1 MKISIKISIIVLFSI
16 IILLNGKYALAQLDN
31 RFGAKGVEGTAF
43 LGEMGL
49 SWFRDWEDSYL
60 KENFPP
66 PGKNKI
72 WTFGKID
79 YRSDTLGMD
88 YKWIILDLLEDTDV
102 DFLQNLLNL
111 CIAIVDSN
119 IIPPIGDYWTT
130 NKPLLEQ
137 QLTEML
143 DNFTYS
149 EKMLGIKYRARCK
162 NTKVTFQD
170 TLPKFSLTVD
180 GDSIIVKT
188 SLAAIWKTHI
198 YIEAWVLNPN
208 PFNWGYFWK
217 DIGDADCEFETTI
230 QITGNIGLE
239 GQGRDRHLQ
248 VKAII
253 PDSRT
258 ESNIDWR
265 VFGIDFNWES
275 LANSIEDR
283 VDKELESTLKQE
295 LNKEPITKPYYF
307 IDFFK
312 SLFTDGF
319 VPTQQEILDRI
330 WNGEK
335 SYIKSIIKGGGY
347 QGGYWSIGYEPNWY
361 PRLQPAQYAAFFIKY
376 YRAIKSFD
384 PHAKVLGPS
393 LYFAEAIDNPG
404 EIGWNYIPEIF
415 QGLLA
420 PIQEEFKALINS
432 YFNNSNSKTWYQEF
446 ISLLP
451 SDVKVDVNDFHIFP
465 MNSDFQTIDWDS
477 LTSLMDDM
485 AAFMRNVSQADDVWV
500 TEFGNID
507 GNRSESEVAEMCQ
520 KLCQYFKT
528 NTVGIDRW
536 FWFLAWGHSPFYDIP
551 FAPKP
556 PITALLKNDFTLTQ
570 VGTAYLFESDNTP
583 PIMESA
589 PTDEGK
595 YANPGKISFYWKEA
609 KELDTGIM
617 DYQLQVKAEP
627 GSKIIYSE
635 WVGNKLSGSIT
646 WNSGCSLFARV
657 QAKNGA
663 GLIGEWSG
671 WSNGII
677 ISAPDSS
684 DSKIADG
691 SGSDKMPDRKSL
703 SDDASEN
710 DEETD
715 ANTSNSERDDN
726 LTETESAVNELPNS
740 FQLSQNYPNPFN
752 SSTMISYQLPENTHV
767 VIKIFNAQGMEIR
780 MLVDEYKTAGY
791 YTVPWDGKDIYN
803 DTVVSGIYL
812 YRIHAG
818 NHINAKKMTILK

>member
-1 MKISIKISIIVLFSI
+1 MKISIKNSIIAGVSI
-16 IILLNGKYALAQLDN
+16 IIMLSGGNALGQLDN
-31 RFGAKGVEGTAF
+31 RFGAKGVEGTAY
-43 LGEMGL
+43 LGQQGL

-60 KENFPP
+60 KENFPA

-72 WTFGKID
+72 WTVGKID

-102 DFLQNLLNL
+102 DFLQSLLNL

-130 NKPLLEQ
+130 NKPLLEK
-137 QLTEML
+137 QLTDML
-143 DNFTYS
+143 NNFTYS

-170 TLPKFSLTVD
+170 TLPKFILTVA
-180 GDSIIVKT
+180 GDSIIVTT
-188 SLAAIWKTHI
+188 SATAIWKTHI

-217 DIGDADCEFETTI
+217 DIGDADCKFETTI

-248 VKAII
+248 VNAII

-275 LANSIEDR
+275 LSNSIEDR
-283 VDKELESTLKQE
+283 VDKQIESTMKDE
-295 LNKEPITKPYYF
+295 LNKEPITTPYYF
-307 IDFFK
+307 VDFFK
-312 SLFTDGF
+312 SLFSNDI

-335 SYIKSIIKGGGY
+335 SYIKSVIKGGGY
-347 QGGYWSIGYEPNWY
+347 QGAYWSIGYEPNWF
-361 PRLQPAQYAAFFIKY
+361 PRLEPAQYAAFYTKY

-384 PHAKVLGPS
+384 PQAKVMSPS
-393 LYFAEAIDNPG
+393 LLLTEAIDNTG
-404 EIGWNYIPEIF
+404 EIGWHYIPEIF
-415 QGLLA
+415 QALLG
-420 PIQEEFKALINS
+420 PIKEEFEQLINS
-432 YFNNSNSKTWYQEF
+432 YFNRSDSKTWYQEF

-451 SDVKVDVNDFHIFP
+451 SDVKVDVNDFHIYP
-465 MNSDFQTIDWDS
+465 MKADFQTIAWDS
-477 LTSLMDDM
+477 LTDLMDDM
-485 AAFMRNVSQADDVWV
+485 AVFMRNVSQADDVWV
-500 TEFGNID
+500 SEFGNID
-507 GNRSESEVAEMCQ
+507 GKRSETEVAEMCR
-520 KLCQYFKT
+520 KFCQYFKT
-528 NTVGIDRW
+528 NSVGIDRW
-536 FWFLAWGHSPFYDIP
+536 FWFLSRGQSPFYDIP

-556 PITALLKNDFTLTQ
+556 PMTTLLKNDFTLTQ
-570 VGTAYLFESDNTP
+570 VGKAYLFEADNTP

-595 YANPGKISFYWKEA
+595 YTNPGKISFYWKEA

-627 GSKIIYSE
+627 GNKIIFNES
-635 WVGNKLSGSIT
+635 VGNKLSGSIT
-646 WNSGCSLFARV
+646 CYSGFSLFARV

-663 GLIGEWSG
+663 GLIGGWSA

-677 ISAPDSS
+677 INSPDSS

-691 SGSDKMPDRKSL
+691 SGREKMPDRKS
-703 SDDASEN
+703 SSGDASDN
-710 DEETD
+710 SEEID
-715 ANTSNSERDDN
+715 ATTGNSERDDG
-726 LTETESAVNELPNS
+726 LSGTESAIIELPNS
-740 FQLSQNYPNPFN
+740 FRLSQNYPNPFN
-752 SSTMISYQLPENTHV
+752 SATAINYQLSEDAYV
-767 VIKIFNAQGMEIR
+767 VIKIFNAQGLEIR
-780 MLVDEYKTAGY
+780 TLVDEYKTTGY
-791 YTVPWDGKDIYN
+791 YTAPWDGKNNNN
-803 DTVVSGIYL
+803 DRVVSGIYL
-812 YRIHAG
+812 YRMHAG
-818 NHINAKKMTILK
+818 NHIDTKKMTILK